1 MASGYRRIPSVDRL
15 LSDERLNA
23 LASTLS
29 HETIAGL
36 ARERLEAARRGVADG
51 VAPPPLDALVEDVCA
66 EAASLL
72 APAPAPVINA
82 TGVVLHTNLGRA
94 PLSDAA
100 AQAVAH
106 AAAAYSNLELDLDD
120 GVRGS
125 RQAHASNV
133 LRRLTGA
140 EAALVV
146 NNNASAVLLALS
158 AIAHGR
164 EVIIS
169 RGEAVEIGGGFRIPD
184 VLSRSGAVLR
194 EVGTTNRTYAADYD
208 GAICDETGALLKVHS
223 SNFVITGFTHET
235 TIAELVEMGARHG
248 VPTLHDLGSGC
259 LLDTTRFGLARE
271 PMVQESVAVGVDLAC
286 FSGDKLLGGP
296 QAGIIVGRRE
306 AVSQLASHPLARALR
321 IDKLSLAALTATL
334 VHYLKG
340 EAVEAIP
347 VWRMIAAPLDG
358 LESAAHRLREAIG
371 DRGRVERGLSTV
383 GGGSLPGET
392 LPTWLLTIDPGD
404 AGDSGGAQS
413 LAARLR
419 SSDPP
424 VVARIENDRVAIDP
438 RTVLPGQEEPLAC
451 ALRAALG

>member
-1 MASGYRRIPSVDRL
+1 MSTGYRRIPSVDRL
-15 LSDERLNA
+15 LSDERLRA
-23 LASTLS
+23 LAAEVS
-29 HETIAGL
+29 HDTVAEL
-36 ARERLEAARRGVADG
+36 ARERLEDARRAVTDG
-51 VAPPPLDALVEDVCA
+51 VAPPPIDALVDDVCTM
-66 EAASLL
+66 AAALL

-100 AQAVAH
+100 TDAVTR
-106 AAAAYSNLELDLDD
+106 AAASYSDLELDLED
-120 GVRGS
+120 GTRGS
-125 RQAHASNV
+125 RQARISEI

-158 AIAHGR
+158 AIAHSQ
-164 EVIIS
+164 EVIVS

-194 EVGTTNRTYAADYD
+194 EVGTTNRTYAADYES
-208 GAICDETGALLKVHS
+208 AICDDTGALLKVHS
-223 SNFVITGFTHET
+223 SNFVITGFTHEAT
-235 TIAELVEMGARHG
+235 TGELVDMGALHG
-248 VPTLHDLGSGC
+248 VPVIHDLGSGC
-259 LLDTTRFGLARE
+259 LLDTARFGLAHE
-271 PMVQESVAVGVDLAC
+271 PMVQESVSAAVDLAC

-296 QAGIIVGRRE
+296 QAGIIVGKRD
-306 AVSQLASHPLARALR
+306 AVSRLASHPLARAMR

-358 LESAAHRLREAIG
+358 MEAAARRLQEAVG
-371 DRGRVERGLSTV
+371 CGRVERGRSTV

-392 LPTWLLTIDPGD
+392 LPTWLLTIDAGD
-404 AGDSGGAQS
+404 AAGGAQA

-419 SSDPP
+419 AGEPP
-424 VVARIENDRVAIDP
+424 VVARIEDDGVLIDP
-438 RTVLPGQEEPLAC
+438 RTVLPGQEEPLAR
-451 ALRAALG
+451 ALRAAMG

>member
-15 LSDERLNA
+15 LSDERLRA

-29 HETIAGL
+29 HDTIAGL
-36 ARERLEAARRGVADG
+36 ARERLEDARRGVADG

-66 EAASLL
+66 EAAGLL

-100 AQAVAH
+100 SQAIGL

-120 GVRGS
+120 GTRGS
-125 RQAHASNV
+125 RQAHASNI
-133 LRRLTGA
+133 LLRLTGA

-164 EVIIS
+164 EVIVS

-184 VLSRSGAVLR
+184 VLSRSGAILR
-194 EVGTTNRTYAADYD
+194 EVGTTNRTYAADYES
-208 GAICDETGALLKVHS
+208 AICDDTGALLKVHS

-271 PMVQESVAVGVDLAC
+271 PMVHESVAAGVDLAC

-296 QAGIIVGRRE
+296 QAGVIVGKRE
-306 AVSQLASHPLARALR
+306 AVSRLASHPLARALR

-334 VHYLKG
+334 AHYLKG

-358 LESAAHRLREAIG
+358 LEAAAHRLREATG
-371 DRGRVERGLSTV
+371 GCGRVERGLSTI

-419 SSDPP
+419 AADPP

-438 RTVLPGQEEPLAC
+438 RTVLPGQEEPLAR

>member
-1 MASGYRRIPSVDRL
+1 MSTGYRRIPSVDRF
-15 LSDERLNA
+15 LSDDRLRA
-23 LASTLS
+23 LAFEVS
-29 HETIAGL
+29 HDTVAAL

-51 VAPPPLDALVEDVCA
+51 VAPPPIDALVEDVCA
-66 EAASLL
+66 MAARLL
-72 APAPAPVINA
+72 APAPTPVINA

-100 AQAVAH
+100 AEAVASC
-106 AAAAYSNLELDLDD
+106 ATAYSDLELDLDE
-120 GVRGS
+120 GTRGS
-125 RQAHASNV
+125 RQAHVSSV

-164 EVIIS
+164 EVVVS

-194 EVGTTNRTYAADYD
+194 EVGTTNRTYASDYEN
-208 GAICDETGALLKVHS
+208 AVCAETGALLKVHS
-223 SNFVITGFTHET
+223 SNFVITGFTHEA
-235 TIAELVEMGARHG
+235 IIGELVEMGARHG
-248 VPTLHDLGSGC
+248 VTVIHDLGSGC
-259 LLDTTRFGLARE
+259 LLDTTRFGLTHE
-271 PMVQESVAVGVDLAC
+271 PQVQESVDAGVDLAC

-296 QAGIIVGRRE
+296 QAGIIVGKRE
-306 AVSQLASHPLARALR
+306 AVSCLASHPLARAMR

-334 VHYLKG
+334 AHYLKG

-347 VWRMIAAPLDG
+347 VWRMIAAPLDY
-358 LESAAHRLREAIG
+358 LEAAARRLQETAG
-371 DRGRVERGLSTV
+371 CGRVEHGLSTV

-392 LPTWLLTIDPGD
+392 LSTWLVTLG
-404 AGDSGGAQS
+404 AGDTPGGVQA

-419 SSDPP
+419 AGEPP
-424 VVARIENDRVAIDP
+424 VVARIEEGKVVIDP
-438 RTVLPGQEEPLAC
+438 RTVLPGQEESLAR
-451 ALRAALG
+451 ALRAAMG